1 MKTLLTFVITI
12 ILVLTGT
19 SSAQGQVIKSIQKK
33 FNSLSDISATYSQY
47 NGSKLVVTGTF
58 SYKKVEKVRLSFG
71 NNMIISDGVTNW
83 NIDKKQKKVII
94 SKFDKKSVSILSV
107 NNLINVVPG
116 DCDIVESGKDK
127 VVMTPKKGKMLGFK
141 SVEITKDAQDL
152 ISSIKIEDNAKNI
165 MKIDFSGYTLNKNLP
180 DTEFSYKP
188 SGDYKV
194 VDLR

>member
-1 MKTLLTFVITI
+1 MKTLLTFVLTF
-12 ILVLTGT
+12 ILVFPGAVTT
-19 SSAQGQVIKSIQKK
+19 QGQVIKSIQKK

>member
-1 MKTLLTFVITI
+1 MKTLLTFVLTF
-12 ILVLTGT
+12 ILVFPGAVT
-19 SSAQGQVIKSIQKK
+19 AQGQVIKSIQKK
-33 FNSLSDISATYSQY
+33 FNSLTDISATYSQY
-47 NGSKLVVTGTF
+47 SGSKLIVTGTF

-71 NNMIISDGVTNW
+71 NNMIVSDGVTNW

-107 NNLINVVPG
+107 NHLINVVPG
-116 DCDIVESGKDK
+116 DCDIVESHKDK

-188 SGDYKV
+188 TGDYKV

>member
-1 MKTLLTFVITI
+1 MKALSTFIFTV
-12 ILVLTGT
+12 ILVFTGA

-47 NGSKLVVTGTF
+47 NGSKLVVKGTF
-58 SYKKVEKVRLSFG
+58 SYKKTEKVKLSFG

-107 NNLINVVPG
+107 NHLINVVPG
-116 DCDIVESGKDK
+116 NCDIVESQKDK

-141 SVEITKDAQDL
+141 SVEITKDSRDL